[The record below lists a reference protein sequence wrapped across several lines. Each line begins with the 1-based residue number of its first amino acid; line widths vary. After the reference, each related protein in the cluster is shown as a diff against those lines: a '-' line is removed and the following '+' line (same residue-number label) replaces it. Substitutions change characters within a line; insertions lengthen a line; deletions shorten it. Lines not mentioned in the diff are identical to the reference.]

1 MENNER
7 TDLHLPSP
15 GVAPGLSLEAP
26 PPALW
31 RQLDAFRELLREGER
46 LLGEVLAFTR
56 SAEQTLVD
64 LQAAK
69 AGADRELDRLRSE
82 RDNCIQSMETMAA
95 ELSSLRAG
103 AEAAVAGPVPVPSL
117 EPGREPLESRLRSAE
132 QELERTR
139 LVLAGE
145 RLRRNRAIDLIRP
158 AGRSVPGGVAP

>member
-1 MENNER
+1 
-7 TDLHLPSP
+7 
-15 GVAPGLSLEAP
+15 LEAA

-31 RQLDAFRELLREGER
+31 RQLDAFRELLCEGER

-69 AGADRELDRLRSE
+69 AAADRELERLRSE
-82 RDNCIQSMETMAA
+82 RDSCIQSMETMSA
-95 ELSSLRAG
+95 ELARLRSG
-103 AEAAVAGPVPVPSL
+103 PAVADIPVVSPVPDH
-117 EPGREPLESRLRSAE
+117 GPLESRLRSAE

-158 AGRSVPGGVAP
+158 AGRAVAGGVGS